1 MELSSSILLAF
12 GLAADAC
19 AVSLSS
25 GLTIRHIKM
34 YKAIKIALFFGIF
47 QAIMP
52 LIGWLAGLSI
62 RSFVL
67 RFNHWIIFGILVYLG
82 GKMIFESFADS
93 NNDEKPKFNCL
104 EIYTLIALSIATS
117 IDAFA
122 AGLGLSILKSSILL
136 TATVIGFITFTLSFI
151 AVYIGHFCGDM
162 FKQKVEVIGG
172 GSLIFLGTKILI
184 EAFV

>member
-25 GLTIRHIKM
+25 GLTIKHIKIS
-34 YKAIKIALFFGIF
+34 KAIKIALFFGVF

-52 LIGWLAGLSI
+52 LIGWLAGLSVRNI
-62 RSFVL
+62 VL
-67 RFNHWIIFGILVYLG
+67 SFNHWIIFGILSYLG

-93 NNDEKPKFNCL
+93 DDEKPKFNCL
-104 EIYTLIALSIATS
+104 EIYTLIGLSVATS

-136 TATVIGFITFTLSFI
+136 TATVIGFITFALSFI
-151 AVYIGHFCGDM
+151 AVYIGHFCGDI
-162 FKQKVEVIGG
+162 FKQKVELIGG
-172 GSLIFLGTKILI
+172 GSLVFLGTKILV
-184 EAFV
+184 EAFI

>member
-25 GLTIRHIKM
+25 GLTIRHIKVS
-34 YKAIKIALFFGIF
+34 KAVKIALFFGMF

-52 LIGWLAGLSI
+52 LIGWLLGLSI
-62 RSFVL
+62 RSLVL
-67 RFNHWIIFGILVYLG
+67 SFNHWIIFGILTYLG
-82 GKMIFESFADS
+82 GKMILESFADS
-93 NNDEKPKFNCL
+93 DDDKPKFNCL

-117 IDAFA
+117 IDALA

-151 AVYIGHFCGDM
+151 AVYIGHFCGDI
-162 FKQKVEVIGG
+162 FKQKVELIGG
-172 GSLIFLGTKILI
+172 ASLIFLGTKILI
-184 EAFV
+184 EAFI

>member
-25 GLTIRHIKM
+25 GLTIKNIKIS
-34 YKAIKIALFFGIF
+34 KAIKIALFFGIF
-47 QAIMP
+47 QAFMP
-52 LIGWLAGLSI
+52 LIGWLVGLSI
-62 RSFVL
+62 RSFVIS
-67 RFNHWIIFGILVYLG
+67 FNHWIIFGILSYLG
-82 GKMIFESFADS
+82 GKMILESFGDD
-93 NNDEKPKFNCL
+93 NDRKPKFNCL

-122 AGLGLSILKSSILL
+122 AGLGLSILKSSILF
-136 TATVIGFITFTLSFI
+136 TATVIGFITFVLSFV

-162 FKQKVEVIGG
+162 FKQKVELIGG
-172 GSLIFLGTKILI
+172 ASLVFLGTKILI
-184 EAFV
+184 EGLV

>member
-25 GLTIRHIKM
+25 GLTIRHIKIS
-34 YKAIKIALFFGIF
+34 KAIKIALFFGIF

-52 LIGWLAGLSI
+52 LIGWLAGLGI
-62 RSFVL
+62 RSIVISY
-67 RFNHWIIFGILVYLG
+67 NHWIIFAILSFLG
-82 GKMIFESFADS
+82 GKMIFESFGDS
-93 NNDEKPKFNCL
+93 DDEKPKFNCL

-162 FKQKVEVIGG
+162 FKLREEFIGG

-184 EAFV
+184 DAYV